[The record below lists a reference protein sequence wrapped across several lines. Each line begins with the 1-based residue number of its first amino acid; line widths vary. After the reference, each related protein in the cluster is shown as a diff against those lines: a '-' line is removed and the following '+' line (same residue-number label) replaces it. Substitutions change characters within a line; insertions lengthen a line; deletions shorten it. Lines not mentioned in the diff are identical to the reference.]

1 MCIFGLKYPD
11 LTLVRPLVLTGKPYE
26 DVEKRKNGE
35 VS

>member
-11 LTLVRPLVLTGKPYE
+11 LTLVGALVLTGKPYE
-26 DVEKRKNGE
+26 DVEKRKNRD